1 MKVLSVVGAR
11 PQFIKAAVLS
21 RVLSRSHHEVLL
33 HTGQHYDDCMSG
45 QFLRELAL
53 PTPDYELGVGSGTH
67 AQQTAKMLVGI
78 EEAIVREQPDAMV
91 VFGDTNSTL
100 AGALA
105 AAKVGIKIAHVE
117 AGLRSFNRS
126 MPEEV
131 NRVLVDH
138 LSTWLFC
145 PSDSSA
151 KNLETEG
158 IFQGIHVVGDLM
170 AEAIESVDAAFSSAV
185 FERLDLQPQQYLLA
199 TIHRAENTDDHERLK
214 LLLVALASIEE
225 TVVLPIHPRTKQAI
239 GGTGLAELSGIQFI
253 DPVGYADMVAL
264 ERSARMILTDSGGV
278 QKEAYWLG
286 VPCLTLREETEWTE
300 TVEAG
305 WNVLTGVDAQRIL
318 KTVRMFEPPSER
330 PALYSEGRASD
341 RIVALLES
349 NGC

>member
-286 VPCLTLREETEWTE
+286 GPCLTLREETEWTE

>member
-170 AEAIESVDAAFSSAV
+170 AEAIESV
-185 FERLDLQPQQYLLA
+185 YLLA

-318 KTVRMFEPPSER
+318 KTVRMFEPPSDR

>member
-21 RVLSRSHHEVLL
+21 RVLGRSHHEVLL

-53 PTPDYELGVGSGTH
+53 PTPDYELGVGSGSH

-91 VFGDTNSTL
+91 AFGDTNSTI

>member
-1 MKVLSVVGAR
+1 
-11 PQFIKAAVLS
+11 
-21 RVLSRSHHEVLL
+21 
-33 HTGQHYDDCMSG
+33 MSG

-53 PTPDYELGVGSGTH
+53 PTPDYELGVGSGSH

>member
-1 MKVLSVVGAR
+1 
-11 PQFIKAAVLS
+11 
-21 RVLSRSHHEVLL
+21 
-33 HTGQHYDDCMSG
+33 MSG

>member
-21 RVLSRSHHEVLL
+21 RALSRSHHEVLL

-45 QFLRELAL
+45 QFLRELEL
-53 PTPDYELGVGSGTH
+53 PTADYELGVGSGTH

-145 PSDSSA
+145 PSGSSA
-151 KNLETEG
+151 KNLEAEG
-158 IFQGIHVVGDLM
+158 ISQGVHVVGDLM

-185 FERLDLQPQQYLLA
+185 FERLDLQPQHYLLA
-199 TIHRAENTDDHERLK
+199 TIHRAENTDDYERLK
-214 LLLVALASIEE
+214 LLLAALASIEE
-225 TVVLPIHPRTKQAI
+225 PVVLPVHPRTKQAI
-239 GGTGLAELSGIQFI
+239 GETGLAELPGIQFI
-253 DPVGYADMVAL
+253 DPVGYAEMIAL

-318 KTVRMFEPPSER
+318 KAVRMFEPPSER
-330 PALYSEGRASD
+330 PTLYSEGEASD

-349 NGC
+349 DRC

>member
-21 RVLSRSHHEVLL
+21 RALSRSHHEVLL

-45 QFLRELAL
+45 QFLRELEL
-53 PTPDYELGVGSGTH
+53 PTADYELGVGSGTH

-78 EEAIVREQPDAMV
+78 EEAIVREQPGAMV

-151 KNLETEG
+151 KNLATEG
-158 IFQGIHVVGDLM
+158 ISQGVHVVGDLM
-170 AEAIESVDAAFSSAV
+170 AEAIESVDAAFSPAV
-185 FERLDLQPQQYLLA
+185 FERFDLQPQHYLLA
-199 TIHRAENTDDHERLK
+199 TIHRAENTDDYERLK
-214 LLLVALASIEE
+214 LLLTALASIEE
-225 TVVLPIHPRTKQAI
+225 PVVLPIHPRTKQAI
-239 GGTGLAELSGIQFI
+239 GETGLAEFSGIQFI

-264 ERSARMILTDSGGV
+264 ERLSLIH
-278 QKEAYWLG
+278 
-286 VPCLTLREETEWTE
+286 
-300 TVEAG
+300 
-305 WNVLTGVDAQRIL
+305 I
-318 KTVRMFEPPSER
+318 
-330 PALYSEGRASD
+330 
-341 RIVALLES
+341 
-349 NGC
+349 

>member
-21 RVLSRSHHEVLL
+21 RALSRSHHEVFL

-53 PTPDYELGVGSGTH
+53 PTADYELGAGSGTH
-67 AQQTAKMLVGI
+67 AQQTAKMLIGV
-78 EEAIVREQPDAMV
+78 EEAIVREQPDVMV

-145 PSDSSA
+145 PSGSSA
-151 KNLETEG
+151 KNLATEG
-158 IFQGIHVVGDLM
+158 IFQGVHVVGDLM
-170 AEAIESVDAAFSSAV
+170 AEAIESVDAAFSSTV

-199 TIHRAENTDDHERLK
+199 TIHRAENTDDYERLK
-214 LLLVALASIEE
+214 LLLTALASIEE
-225 TVVLPIHPRTKQAI
+225 PVVLPVHPRTKQAI
-239 GGTGLAELSGIQFI
+239 GETGLAELSGIQFI

-318 KTVRMFEPPSER
+318 KAVRMFEPPSER
-330 PALYSEGRASD
+330 PTLYSEGRASD

-349 NGC
+349 DRC

>member
-21 RVLSRSHHEVLL
+21 RVLGRSHHEVLL

-53 PTPDYELGVGSGTH
+53 PTPDYELGVGSGSH